1 MPSSGLDPRLI
12 ADKIAEARDR
22 KAHALMEYEAAA
34 AELEWWL
41 KGAELAGVAVTR
53 EDDEPTFTEIE
64 ELFPD
69 ASYFEQTGTTPT
81 LRQAI
86 MAYLREHPATELG
99 VAGLAQ
105 ALVQRG
111 WVSEQAAHKRVSDLA
126 GLMHSQ
132 DQLQRV
138 GRGVYRLH
146 PRFAVAF
153 ERQPKTDY
161 RRAAELGMPVPGSW
175 PGKEP

>member
-1 MPSSGLDPRLI
+1 MSNSSLDPQLI

-22 KAHALMEYEAAA
+22 KAHALIEYEAAA

-41 KGAELAGVAVTR
+41 KGAELAGVAVSR
-53 EDDEPTFTEIE
+53 EEDEPTSAEVE

-69 ASYFEQTGTTPT
+69 ATHFEQTGTKPT

-86 MAYLREHPATELG
+86 MAHLREHPATELS
-99 VAGLAQ
+99 VAELAQ
-105 ALVQRG
+105 ALVRRG
-111 WVSEQAAHKRVSDLA
+111 WVPKQGAHKRVSDLA

-138 GRGVYRLH
+138 GRGVYRLN

-175 PGKEP
+175 PGQGT